1 MEAHRVQELKKFIL
15 EKIFIHTESSRIKI
29 STLPRL
35 SSFPLLLSQIYI
47 YMTWENYWIVW
58 EYTLSLSHWGG
69 PMMGETHPYMRG
81 NDYTLRIP
89 NNNPMTVRGN
99 QPSTILNLK
108 SQTRNWNHFYGSN
121 LGITD
126 FQGEKKKS
134 IFEMKFLKRFR
145 CRFGLGIFVKT
156 TKTLDICR
164 PIWTQ

>member
-126 FQGEKKKS
+126 FQGEKKKA
-134 IFEMKFLKRFR
+134 FLKWNFSRDFDAVSA
-145 CRFGLGIFVKT
+145 LAYLSKLP
-156 TKTLDICR
+156 KH
-164 PIWTQ
+164 